1 MFLLPESRYRE
12 VAACDRE
19 GGWRMRSPDLV
30 LRAVPGVRF
39 MFLSWECLAVST
51 KQSQTGSGTREL
63 PGAPSHH
70 GAGGWRWRPGKDGQS
85 WAQRFCIWAAKPIRR
100 PKRPLASLKET
111 RRWWGRGVAF
121 DIIIASHPQTP
132 GTLSPGPTW

>member
-30 LRAVPGVRF
+30 LRAVPGVKF

-70 GAGGWRWRPGKDGQS
+70 GAGGWRWRPE
-85 WAQRFCIWAAKPIRR
+85 RR
-100 PKRPLASLKET
+100 TVLGSKILHLGSQAHQETKETLASLKET

-121 DIIIASHPQTP
+121 DIIIASHPQISGDTVSW
-132 GTLSPGPTW
+132 LTW